1 MLVCYDTPPRAYT
14 GAVDANRSANVAT
27 QEEPLSRPL
36 VSERPS
42 AARGILTRT
51 DIRWLVA
58 ILLVALVLRVL
69 WTGAIQP
76 DPRDGRFDDTVWYY
90 GTATHLAAGDGY
102 VFPGDAFCEFGEGIG
117 CDELP
122 PTALWAP
129 GYSVALAAVFQLP
142 GDDIAAAR
150 ALNIAAG
157 LALVVLV
164 YYLGR
169 RLWSSRAGLIAAAI
183 IAVFPSHI
191 FFSSLVLAETLF
203 TAMAMGLLCLALATT
218 IQARPS
224 PVTVIGLGLAAGA
237 VAMVRPEGIVFVAVI
252 MLTWL
257 VVWRSWRRL
266 ALSTALLVL
275 GMALIFVPWTVRN
288 AAQLDAVVVGTNG
301 LGQVLIQAHSPEAG
315 GEPDIYIATRVHGY
329 YDEIPWPER
338 EVTINREATKESI
351 SYALHNIPR
360 EFTLMPLRFAAFYRG
375 DSGAIDWNQ
384 VEDGLGRRQLSDG
397 AANVWGVIADS
408 YYYAVLAVGLFGL
421 AFWIRKSRGVHWLL
435 WGPIVIY
442 SLMWWFLFV
451 GESRY
456 HFPLLPLFALI
467 AAIGLAAWS
476 ERWWPDNREEP
487 S

>member
-1 MLVCYDTPPRAYT
+1 MFVCYDTPRRAYT
-14 GAVDANRSANVAT
+14 GAVEANRSANVAA

-36 VSERPS
+36 LSERLR
-42 AARGILTRT
+42 AAPGVVTRA
-51 DIRWLVA
+51 DVRWLVG
-58 ILLVALVLRVL
+58 ILVVALVLRVL
-69 WTGAIQP
+69 WTSAVQP
-76 DPRDGRFDDTVWYY
+76 DPRDGRFDDSVWYY

-102 VFPGDAFCEFGEGIG
+102 VFPGDAFCQFGDGIG
-117 CDELP
+117 CDETP

-129 GYSVALAAVFQLP
+129 GYSIVLAAVFQLP

-150 ALNIAAG
+150 GLNIVAG

-183 IAVFPSHI
+183 IAVFPSHV

-203 TAMAMGLLCLALATT
+203 TAMAVGLLCLALAWTMDETT
-218 IQARPS
+218 TRPRLL
-224 PVTVIGLGLAAGA
+224 ILGIAAA
-237 VAMVRPEGIVFVAVI
+237 ALAMVRPEGIVFLGVI
-252 MLTWL
+252 ILTWIA
-257 VVWRSWRRL
+257 VHRAPRRVAAYAGWL
-266 ALSTALLVL
+266 ALGAAVV
-275 GMALIFVPWTVRN
+275 FVPWTVRN
-288 AAQLDAVVVGTNG
+288 AVQVGWPTPG
-301 LGQVLIQAHSPEAG
+301 TTGMGQVLIQAHNPEAG
-315 GEPDIYIATRVHGY
+315 GEPDIYIATRLY
-329 YDEIPWPER
+329 DDYDEIPWPER
-338 EVTINREATKESI
+338 EVTINREATKESV

-375 DSGAIDWNQ
+375 DRGGVDWNQ
-384 VEDGLGRRQLSDG
+384 REDGRGRRQLSAG
-397 AANVWGVIADS
+397 AANLWGAVADS
-408 YYYAVLAVGLFGL
+408 YYYSVLAVAFFGL

-467 AAIGLAAWS
+467 AAIGLAALS
-476 ERWWPDNREEP
+476 ERWLPDNREEA